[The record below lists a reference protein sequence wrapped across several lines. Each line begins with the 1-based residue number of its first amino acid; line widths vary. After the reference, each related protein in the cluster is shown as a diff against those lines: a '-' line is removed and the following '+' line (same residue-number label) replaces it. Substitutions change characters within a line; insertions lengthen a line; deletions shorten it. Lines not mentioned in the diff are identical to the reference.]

1 MDLRVGQRPPVEP
14 PPEPALLAL
23 QPPQHLHHHLFLAG
37 LQQPRSV
44 EPMRLSMDTPMP
56 ELPVGQQEQE
66 LRQLLNKDKSKRSAV
81 ASSVVKQ
88 KLAEVIL
95 KKQQAALERTVHPS
109 SPSIPYR
116 TLEPLETE
124 GAARS
129 MLSSFLPPVP
139 SLPSDPPEHF
149 PLRKTVSEPN
159 LKLRYK
165 PKKSLERR
173 KNPLLRKES
182 APPSLRRRTAE
193 TLGDSS
199 PSSSS
204 TPASGCSSPN
214 DSEQGP
220 NPVLGSEVR
229 PCWLDSLGVSSEAQ
243 PSSQQVVLTRP
254 QGLGSPARG
263 SWVFWGR
270 HAYGVGVEVW
280 DQ

>member
-1 MDLRVGQRPPVEP
+1 
-14 PPEPALLAL
+14 
-23 QPPQHLHHHLFLAG
+23 
-37 LQQPRSV
+37 
-44 EPMRLSMDTPMP
+44 
-56 ELPVGQQEQE
+56 
-66 LRQLLNKDKSKRSAV
+66 
-81 ASSVVKQ
+81 
-88 KLAEVIL
+88 
-95 KKQQAALERTVHPS
+95 
-109 SPSIPYR
+109 
-116 TLEPLETE
+116 
-124 GAARS
+124 

-229 PCWLDSLGVSSEAQ
+229 PCWLDSLGGSSEAQ
-243 PSSQQVVLTRP
+243 PSSQQVVLTRLGP
-254 QGLGSPARG
+254 QGLGSPA
-263 SWVFWGR
+263 
-270 HAYGVGVEVW
+270 
-280 DQ
+280 

>member
-1 MDLRVGQRPPVEP
+1 MVCLLPTHLGGKWEA
-14 PPEPALLAL
+14 EAALLAT
-23 QPPQHLHHHLFLAG
+23 
-37 LQQPRSV
+37 SW
-44 EPMRLSMDTPMP
+44 
-56 ELPVGQQEQE
+56 
-66 LRQLLNKDKSKRSAV
+66 
-81 ASSVVKQ
+81 
-88 KLAEVIL
+88 
-95 KKQQAALERTVHPS
+95 
-109 SPSIPYR
+109 
-116 TLEPLETE
+116 
-124 GAARS
+124 
-129 MLSSFLPPVP
+129 
-139 SLPSDPPEHF
+139 SL
-149 PLRKTVSEPN
+149 TM
-159 LKLRYK
+159 
-165 PKKSLERR
+165 
-173 KNPLLRKES
+173 
-182 APPSLRRRTAE
+182 PPSLSPQPS
-193 TLGDSS
+193 DSS

>member
-1 MDLRVGQRPPVEP
+1 MDLRVGQRPLVEP
-14 PPEPALLAL
+14 PPEPSLLAL
-23 QPPQHLHHHLFLAG
+23 QHTQRLPHHLFLGAV
-37 LQQPRSV
+37 QPQRSV
-44 EPMRLSMDTPMP
+44 EPMR
-56 ELPVGQQEQE
+56 VGQQEQE

-95 KKQQAALERTVHPS
+95 KKQQAALEKTVHPN
-109 SPSIPYR
+109 SPSVPYR

-182 APPSLRRRTAE
+182 APPSLRRRPAE

-214 DSEQGP
+214 DSEHGP

-229 PCWLDSLGVSSEAQ
+229 PCQAGLPGAGLRLSRALSKRPDQAGATGMGSPHLSLLGV
-243 PSSQQVVLTRP
+243 
-254 QGLGSPARG
+254 LGKACP
-263 SWVFWGR
+263 
-270 HAYGVGVEVW
+270 GVEVW